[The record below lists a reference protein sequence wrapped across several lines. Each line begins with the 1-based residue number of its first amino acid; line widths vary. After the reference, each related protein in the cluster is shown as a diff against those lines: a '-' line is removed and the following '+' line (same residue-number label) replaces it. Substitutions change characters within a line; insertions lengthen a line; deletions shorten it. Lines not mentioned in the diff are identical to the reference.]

1 MDDRV
6 VTSRSLIVPP
16 LSRRLLSILSFIR
29 SLGVAALEPPPS
41 DTVRPTELA
50 CDVTAGVD
58 GVRAERDGI
67 TSGVG
72 DGDSLDSSDVRL
84 RLRRWRMRSPIVS
97 SPEVVDVI
105 GVAVDLD
112 RIILPLSV

>member
-16 LSRRLLSILSFIR
+16 LSLRLLSILSFIL
-29 SLGVAALEPPPS
+29 SLGVAALEQPPS

-50 CDVTAGVD
+50 CDVTAGVEN
-58 GVRAERDGI
+58 VRAERDCV

-72 DGDSLDSSDVRL
+72 DGDSLDSSDVRF
-84 RLRRWRMRSPIVS
+84 RLRRWRIRSPIVS
-97 SPEVVDVI
+97 CPEVDDVV

-112 RIILPLSV
+112 RIIFPLSV